1 VAAPP
6 TVTSHQRWR
15 GAIAYIAGLA
25 IVTALLAP
33 AHALA
38 DGDPASD
45 ELIGANV
52 FYPFSPQVDAGL
64 QKTLNSEAAAAS
76 RAHFPIKVALIESP
90 ADLGAIPSLFAKP
103 QQYADFLDQEI
114 SFLNIKQLLL
124 VVMPNGYGVQGLG
137 QAATTAAGSLSKPR
151 SGQSDDL
158 ARAAIM
164 AVPKLAAAAG
174 HPVGAISSV
183 SGTGGPSS
191 TLTLS
196 VLAAAAIASA
206 AAVLTIRNRR
216 ATTTARPGFTPRDSR
231 RMVAKPRLL
240 IAATL
245 IAGGLGW
252 AIARGL
258 TFYGLTLP
266 TIGYDLDQPP
276 LLLVLAGS
284 WLLYRSRR
292 R

>member
-1 VAAPP
+1 M
-6 TVTSHQRWR
+6 RR
-15 GAIAYIAGLA
+15 AIAWIAVLTIVPA
-25 IVTALLAP
+25 IVAP
-33 AHALA
+33 APAMT

-52 FYPFSPQVDAGL
+52 FYPFSPPVDAGL
-64 QKTLNSEAAAAS
+64 QTTLAAETAAAS

-114 SFLNIKQLLL
+114 SFAGTTTLLL
-124 VVMPNGYGVQGLG
+124 VVMPNGYGVQGVG
-137 QAATTAAGSLSKPR
+137 QAATTAAASLSKPR

-183 SGTGGPSS
+183 SGTGGVSS

-216 ATTTARPGFTPRDSR
+216 ATTTARLEFTPRDSR

-245 IAGGLGW
+245 IAAGLGW

-276 LLLVLAGS
+276 LLLVLVGS
-284 WLLYRSRR
+284 WLLYRSRPR
-292 R
+292 

>member
-1 VAAPP
+1 MRTGVAKIIGIALAA
-6 TVTSHQRWR
+6 
-15 GAIAYIAGLA
+15 AI
-25 IVTALLAP
+25 LAP
-33 AHALA
+33 ASALA

-45 ELIGANV
+45 VLLGESV
-52 FYPFSPQVDAGL
+52 FYPYAPTVTAGL
-64 QKTLNSEAAAAS
+64 QKTLNAEAAAAG

-90 ADLGAIPSLFAKP
+90 ADLGAIPTLFDKP

-114 SFLNIKQLLL
+114 SFANTLDPLL
-124 VVMPNGYGVQGLG
+124 VVMPNGYGVRGLSPPATS
-137 QAATTAAGSLSKPR
+137 AAASLSKPR

-183 SGTGGPSS
+183 SGTGGVSS

-216 ATTTARPGFTPRDSR
+216 ATTTARLEFTPRNSR

-276 LLLVLAGS
+276 LLLVLVGS
-284 WLLYRSRR
+284 WLLYRSRPR
-292 R
+292 